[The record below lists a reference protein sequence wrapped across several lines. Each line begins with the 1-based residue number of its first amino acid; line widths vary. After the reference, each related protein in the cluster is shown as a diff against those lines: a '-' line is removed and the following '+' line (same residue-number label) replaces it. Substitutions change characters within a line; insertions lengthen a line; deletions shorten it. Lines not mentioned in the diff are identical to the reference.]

1 MANRTGSADLPLHS
15 GYVPPWLVTR
25 MASLGRVI
33 VEAIVHHYGRDELL
47 RRLAHPFW
55 FQAFGAVMGMDWHSS
70 GITTSVIGALKR
82 GLSPIQDEL
91 GLYVCGGRGRHSRR
105 TPDELIQVGER
116 TGLDAMPLAR
126 ASRLVAKVDSAAV
139 QDGFDL
145 YLHSFIVTADG
156 KWCVVQQGMSD
167 ARSEARRYHWLS
179 ESLESF
185 LDSPHSAIEGRNQG
199 TIVNLAD
206 VRAAR
211 SRCAGLELVHGGPD
225 LPIAVLKRLRDG
237 SERRTRYGDE
247 DRHRDSGPHG
257 RHGADQRGRAGSD
270 YPNRTGRGRHA
281 DSGHPDRTGRRD
293 RDGRPD
299 PTSRAHEGNV
309 ALSLFPELEPQFQDE
324 PPLPHLH
331 MPAHHDVRASD
342 VVLRRLHGVLAA
354 AADRGPKDF
363 TELLLTPGVGART
376 VASLALV
383 AEVVH
388 GTPSRFSDP
397 ARFSMAHGGKDGHPF
412 PVPLKVY
419 DETIRVLKSAVDRAK
434 LGNADRLHAI
444 QRLDSESRALE
455 RAASG
460 PTFDGFV
467 RDERAKSAEYDGRT
481 V

>member
-15 GYVPPWLVTR
+15 GFVPPWLVTR

-47 RRLAHPFW
+47 RRLAYPFW
-55 FQAFGAVMGMDWHSS
+55 FQSFGAVMGMDWHSS

-82 GLSPIQDEL
+82 GLSPIQSEL
-91 GLYVCGGRGRHSRR
+91 GLYVCGGRGKHSRR
-105 TPDELIQVGER
+105 TPDELVQVGER
-116 TGLDAMPLAR
+116 TGLDAAPLVR

-145 YLHSFIVTADG
+145 YLHSFIVTDDG

-179 ESLESF
+179 EDLQSF
-185 LDSPHSAIEGRNQG
+185 LDSPHTAIEGANKG
-199 TIVNLAD
+199 VIVNLAD
-206 VRAAR
+206 VRAAHNR
-211 SRCAGLELVHGGPD
+211 SAGLELLRGGPD
-225 LPIAVLKRLRDG
+225 LPISILKRLRDSTDTNRDPNVRRG
-237 SERRTRYGDE
+237 GTSHSERAVRT
-247 DRHRDSGPHG
+247 HTP
-257 RHGADQRGRAGSD
+257 
-270 YPNRTGRGRHA
+270 
-281 DSGHPDRTGRRD
+281 
-293 RDGRPD
+293 
-299 PTSRAHEGNV
+299 HEGNT
-309 ALSLFPELEPQFQDE
+309 ALSLFPELEPAVPPPALE
-324 PPLPHLH
+324 KLPLPHLQ

-342 VVLRRLHGVLAA
+342 VILRRLHGVLAA

-363 TELLLTPGVGART
+363 TDLLLTPGVGART

-388 GTPSRFSDP
+388 GAPSRFSDP

-412 PVPLKVY
+412 PVPLHVY
-419 DETIRVLKSAVDRAK
+419 DETISVLRTAVSRAK

-444 QRLDSESRALE
+444 QRLDSESRMLE
-455 RAASG
+455 NAASG
-460 PTFDGFV
+460 PSFNEFV
-467 RDERAKSAEYDGRT
+467 RNERAKSPDYDGHT

>member
-15 GYVPPWLVTR
+15 GFVPPWLVTR

-55 FQAFGAVMGMDWHSS
+55 FQSFGAVMGMDWHSS

-82 GLSPIQDEL
+82 GLSPIQSEL
-91 GLYVCGGRGRHSRR
+91 GLYVCGGRGKHSRR

-116 TGLDAMPLAR
+116 TGLDAAPLVR

-145 YLHSFIVTADG
+145 YLHSFIVTDDG

-179 ESLESF
+179 EDLQSF
-185 LDSPHSAIEGRNQG
+185 LDSPHSAIEGPNKG
-199 TIVNLAD
+199 LIVNLAD

-211 SRCAGLELVHGGPD
+211 NRSAGLELLQGGPD
-225 LPIAVLKRLRDG
+225 FPISILKRLRGTD
-237 SERRTRYGDE
+237 
-247 DRHRDSGPHG
+247 HG
-257 RHGADQRGRAGSD
+257 
-270 YPNRTGRGRHA
+270 NT
-281 DSGHPDRTGRRD
+281 
-293 RDGRPD
+293 
-299 PTSRAHEGNV
+299 
-309 ALSLFPELEPQFQDE
+309 ALSLFPELEPPPVRDE
-324 PPLPHLH
+324 PPLPHLY

-363 TELLLTPGVGART
+363 TDLLLTPGVGART

-412 PVPLKVY
+412 PVPLRVY

-444 QRLDSESRALE
+444 QRLDSESRTLE
-455 RAASG
+455 KAASG
-460 PTFDGFV
+460 PTFNEFV
-467 RDERAKSAEYDGRT
+467 RDERAKSPDFDGRT

>member
-1 MANRTGSADLPLHS
+1 MTDTIGMAKRTGSADLPLHS
-15 GYVPPWLVTR
+15 GFVPPWLVTR

-55 FQAFGAVMGMDWHSS
+55 FQSFGAVMGMDWHSS

-82 GLSPIQDEL
+82 GLSPIQSEL

-105 TPDELIQVGER
+105 TPDELVQVGER
-116 TGLDAMPLAR
+116 TGLDAVPLVH

-145 YLHSFIVTADG
+145 YLHSFIVTEDG

-179 ESLESF
+179 EGLESF
-185 LDSPHSAIEGRNQG
+185 LDSPHSAIEGRSQG

-211 SRCAGLELVHGGPD
+211 NRSAGLELLHGGPD

-237 SERRTRYGDE
+237 DGARAHDSRVGHAAERRSNSAG
-247 DRHRDSGPHG
+247 
-257 RHGADQRGRAGSD
+257 GAYQ
-270 YPNRTGRGRHA
+270 
-281 DSGHPDRTGRRD
+281 
-293 RDGRPD
+293 
-299 PTSRAHEGNV
+299 GNT
-309 ALSLFPELEPQFQDE
+309 ALSLFPELEPNVHE

-363 TELLLTPGVGART
+363 SELLLTPGVGART

-412 PVPLKVY
+412 PVPLKIY
-419 DETIRVLKSAVDRAK
+419 DETIRVLKSAVGRAK

-444 QRLDSESRALE
+444 QRLDRESQALE
-455 RAASG
+455 RAARG
-460 PTFDGFV
+460 PTFEEFV
-467 RDERAKSAEYDGRT
+467 GTERAQSADYDGRT